1 MLSERFTQYSIAKS
15 KGSTN
20 PYINW
25 KDLNDFTFKL
35 PGIGTQKKMVEV
47 LDGCIELAEKARTQ
61 TTTLKN
67 LKHQLLD
74 EILG

>member
-25 KDLNDFTFKL
+25 KDLDDFNFKL
-35 PGIGTQKKMVEV
+35 PDIESQKKMVEI
-47 LDGCIELAEKARTQ
+47 LDGCIDLAEKARTQ
-61 TTTLKN
+61 TATLKK